1 MHFCNESWNRTNCIL
16 LNRKTFY
23 LRTIS
28 TYRDE
33 LPLLLNKV
41 LLYPIQLTTFL
52 WPCELLRRLLR
63 SVSGLGFRVPPLT
76 TQTAYQPLGA
86 TPRTRTLPFLVP
98 INWAGLVVKSAPPV
112 TFHRLRLPLRAGKS
126 AFFPQ
131 HPASL
136 LAPPVLSVM
145 QPSRVRA
152 GLRK

>member
-1 MHFCNESWNRTNCIL
+1 MELHYHCAIT
-16 LNRKTFY
+16 
-23 LRTIS
+23 
-28 TYRDE
+28 TYCDE
-33 LPLLLNKV
+33 LPLLLNN
-41 LLYPIQLTTFL
+41 LLGCRIQLTTCL
-52 WPCELLRRLLR
+52 WPCKLLNRLLR

-86 TPRTRTLPFLVP
+86 TPQTRTLPFLVP